1 MRRKVGALFVLLV
14 LHRISFCRSAPHA
27 FRELILPL
35 CSLKIGAATRN
46 RARVIR
52 FSPHQFLIRRIQ
64 MLAKYVAAAV
74 AGSFLV
80 TSAAFAAETSTTT
93 PAPSTAA
100 SASESSSY
108 KGDWRASKM
117 VGLNVYNDKNEN
129 IGSISDLLMDKS
141 GNIKAAVISVGGFL
155 GVGARLVAVPYD
167 KIKFSSEPVSTASN
181 KGSNGTGGTA
191 KSSGTTTGST
201 ANKPASTSKPNPW
214 YPDHAMFNASKDD
227 LKKVTEFKYSE

>member
-1 MRRKVGALFVLLV
+1 
-14 LHRISFCRSAPHA
+14 
-27 FRELILPL
+27 
-35 CSLKIGAATRN
+35 
-46 RARVIR
+46 
-52 FSPHQFLIRRIQ
+52 

-80 TSAAFAAETSTTT
+80 ASAAFAAETSTTT

-117 VGLNVYNDKNEN
+117 IDLKVYNDQNEN

-141 GNIKAAVISVGGFL
+141 GNIKVAVISVGGFL

-167 KIKFSSEPVSTASN
+167 KIKFSSEPVSTASS
-181 KGSNGTGGTA
+181 KVGNGTGGTA
-191 KSSGTTTGST
+191 KSSSTTTGST
-201 ANKPASTSKPNPW
+201 ANKPASTTSKPNSW

-227 LKKVTEFKYSE
+227 LKKMAEFKYSE